1 MLTSSGSPAQT
12 QLLTAGLIGAA
23 GAVVTMVAL
32 NALWPFGASVARKSV
47 TFSTTATEFIV
58 TPRLGASGSSAGVG
72 LPPIR
77 LPREGS
83 PASPG
88 GAAADGAAAG
98 APAPSSL
105 APQPQPQPQPPAAAG
120 GHANVN
126 GVPLEG
132 GKTMHLGVG
141 EGDVAQ
147 RVLSVGDVGR
157 AERLSAALLGASR
170 HTVTSSRGF
179 VTHTGTF
186 NGLPLTICATLM
198 GFANMDF
205 VVRELRACVPGPM
218 AVLRLGTCGGLQEH
232 VPEGTLVVVNASLCV
247 RRNPDAAAAPAP
259 YAQATA
265 LPLHAP
271 HGAAEGGSGGGGG
284 GAHAPSLAATPAFPY
299 DISGRVAPHA
309 GLSALYAERLGRT
322 QTVVQGLGASADS
335 FYSSQGRAS
344 GAWGDRNAAVLPTL
358 ERAGVC
364 ALEMETCAWQGRAC
378 ARVRTRQHTPAHTS
392 THCYTPAHTSTHQ
405 HTLPTHADA
414 SHAAGAPSP
423 PPIPSHARAQSI
435 SWTWRAPLPAATL
448 ATGSTLPRRPLC
460 SSTGPRARR

>member
-1 MLTSSGSPAQT
+1 MAWQLPSHSQA
-12 QLLTAGLIGAA
+12 QLLAAGAVGAA
-23 GAVVTMVAL
+23 GAVAVMLAAR
-32 NALWPFGASVARKSV
+32 ALWADAPRPLT
-47 TFSTTATEFIV
+47 TFSSTSTDFTV
-58 TPRLGASGSSAGVG
+58 TPRPGGQPPLKEGLASPTTSSAAD
-72 LPPIR
+72 
-77 LPREGS
+77 S
-83 PASPG
+83 AASTAASP
-88 GAAADGAAAG
+88 
-98 APAPSSL
+98 APAPPL
-105 APQPQPQPQPPAAAG
+105 PPAAAP
-120 GHANVN
+120 ANVN

-141 EGDVAQ
+141 AGDVAQ

-186 NGLPLTICATLM
+186 GGLPLTICATLM

-232 VPEGTLVVVNASLCV
+232 VPEGTLVVVSASLCV

-265 LPLHAP
+265 LPLHH
-271 HGAAEGGSGGGGG
+271 HGAGEGSS
-284 GAHAPSLAATPAFPY
+284 HQPSLAASPAFPY

-322 QTVVQGLGASADS
+322 LQVVQGLGASADS

-364 ALEMETCAWQGRAC
+364 ALEMETCAWAAGQGRK
-378 ARVRTRQHTPAHTS
+378 ARR
-392 THCYTPAHTSTHQ
+392 
-405 HTLPTHADA
+405 
-414 SHAAGAPSP
+414 
-423 PPIPSHARAQSI
+423 ARAGRQ
-435 SWTWRAPLPAATL
+435 AGGGTL
-448 ATGSTLPRRPLC
+448 RPLR
-460 SSTGPRARR
+460 TLTL